1 MSSNLDALWRRY
13 QETGD
18 PDARSEILEQHLGLV
33 HHAVRGVAAR
43 VGDAVEYDDLLGA
56 GMLGLVQAIEA
67 FDPDRGFAFPTYAMQ
82 RVRGSVLDS
91 LRAADHRPRLARER
105 LRRIDT
111 ATAELQRRLD
121 RPPVASEIA
130 AELEVDLDTFHQWR
144 SNADRAVAVSFDAP
158 VGSESNAEHP
168 SLAET
173 LSDDR
178 IAAPDSSLEAEDR
191 TRMLAAAIAELP
203 EQQRMVLTLYFYEEL
218 NLRQIAEVLHV
229 TESRISQVR
238 TAALKTLR
246 SQLTLELA
254 P

>member
-13 QETGD
+13 QNTGD
-18 PDARSEILEQHLGLV
+18 PEARAEILEQHLGLV
-33 HHAVRGVAAR
+33 HHAVRGIAAR
-43 VGDAVEYDDLLGA
+43 VGDAVEYDDLVGA
-56 GMLGLVQAIEA
+56 GMFGLVQAIEA
-67 FDPDRGFAFPTYAMQ
+67 FDPGRGFAFSTYAMQ
-82 RVRGSVLDS
+82 RVRGAVLDQ
-91 LRAADHRPRLARER
+91 LRAADPRPRLARER
-105 LRRIDT
+105 LRRIA
-111 ATAELQRRLD
+111 ATTVDLHRRLG
-121 RPPVASEIA
+121 RAPVAAEIA
-130 AELEVDLDTFHQWR
+130 AELEIDVETFHQWQ
-144 SNADRAVAVSFDAP
+144 SKADRAVAVSFDAP

-173 LSDDR
+173 LGDDR
-178 IAAPDSSLEAEDR
+178 IPAPDAGLEAEDR

-238 TAALKTLR
+238 TAALKMLR